1 MCTCAYRS
9 AKGVGSSSTEPTT
22 VLNATSSAPRFD
34 PSQLLRRPTH
44 SSDNLVPVNGPGP
57 SVADGGS
64 NRSRCNGTNPL
75 PLSRFSM
82 AGTGAAISKPRL
94 VRSPQASGLPQ
105 EAAASIRPT
114 ARRDDPK
121 GKRPMAASSPPSPS
135 DLSTAESG
143 SSTESDDDA
152 DDDETVAG
160 DADDGQSSH
169 TTAPG
174 PSASVPTLN
183 ESRKRRRRDST
194 VDEPRPRFATASRIH
209 QRRRLERSMQRT
221 GTAPSR
227 RASCGCNLGRSLS
240 SVAEPPLPHGSV
252 VVVETLEQSHRR
264 VRDYLATCFANNQ
277 SLRAELVEARREN
290 ERLGERVTAAE
301 RDAFRYWE
309 ERWMET

>member
-1 MCTCAYRS
+1 MCTCAYRR
-9 AKGVGSSSTEPTT
+9 AKGVGSGSTESTT

-34 PSQLLRRPTH
+34 PSQLLRRSTY
-44 SSDNLVPVNGPGP
+44 SSESLVPVNGPGP
-57 SVADGGS
+57 FAADGGA
-64 NRSRCNGTNPL
+64 SRARRNGTNSL

-82 AGTGAAISKPRL
+82 AGTGAAIYRPRSMP
-94 VRSPQASGLPQ
+94 SPQASGFAR
-105 EAAASIRPT
+105 EAASSNRPM

-121 GKRPMAASSPPSPS
+121 GKRPVAASPPPSPP

-143 SSTESDDDA
+143 SSTEA
-152 DDDETVAG
+152 DDDDDDDLTVAG
-160 DADDGQSSH
+160 DADDDQSSH

-174 PSASVPTLN
+174 PSANVPTLDG
-183 ESRKRRRRDST
+183 SRKRRRRDST
-194 VDEPRPRFATASRIH
+194 IDEPRPRSTATSRIH

-240 SVAEPPLPHGSV
+240 SVAEPSLPHGS
-252 VVVETLEQSHRR
+252 VVETLEQSHRR
-264 VRDYLATCFANNQ
+264 VRDYLATCFASNQ
-277 SLRAELVEARREN
+277 RLRAELAEARQEI